1 MRRYKFSN
9 AVDIISGGTPK
20 TSVPEYWNGN
30 IPWLSVVDFGNKN
43 KYVYDTE
50 KTITMKGVE
59 NSSTTVLKAGDI
71 IISARGTVG
80 ALAVLAKPMAF
91 NQSCFGLRA
100 KTDLIDQS
108 FLFYY
113 LKGYMNNLKAKTQ
126 GSVFSTINLATFD
139 MLEINCPEL
148 PMQKYIAKV
157 LSDIDDKIETNDALA
172 SKLESLARM
181 IYDYWFLQF
190 DFPDEKGRPYR
201 SSGGKMVWNAELK
214 REIPEGWE
222 VDRLGKV
229 ITTERGI
236 SYNTQNIKSGEGVPM
251 LNLATFRP
259 GGGAYKADGL
269 KHFKGEYPEGKIL
282 KPYELIM
289 CNTQQ
294 TAINFPTD
302 IIGRAML
309 VPDIFDGDVVS
320 SHHVNVIRT
329 ANPDLRFYLLYL
341 FNSDFYHKYIS
352 GFTNGT
358 NILGLLFNGV
368 EDYKTEIPPAKLLKK
383 FAAIVMDVE
392 KQKNEIIKEN
402 RRLVSLRDFL
412 LPLLMNGQVTF
423 K

>member
-309 VPDIFDGDVVS
+309 VVS